1 MPIWKL
7 ALVITKAVYD
17 ITSKPVFQRDFAL
30 KDQLRRS
37 VISISSNIVEGF
49 EKNNNNEFVR
59 YLRISKG
66 SAGEIRNQLYVAL
79 TIFYI
84 TEPEFEQI
92 NQKLISLGGQIG
104 GLIIYLIKKKQSAIR
119 NPKSKN

>member
-66 SAGEIRNQLYVAL
+66 SAGEVRNQLYVAL
-79 TIFYI
+79 TISYI